1 MKKKIWDF
9 WSRRYSSLWVQK
21 YSLGPTR
28 EKVKYIVAD
37 FAGSLL
43 ESPGHEDSEP
53 AQAGFSLL
61 DIGCGTGEL
70 LYDLRDVP
78 GIKRS
83 GLDFSEGM
91 IRESEKKNPDV
102 THYIMDVRELEAIE
116 ERFDIITCTHSLPYY
131 PSKRETLAKISNLLG
146 KDGRAVFAFAS
157 GNSLLDKIILM
168 FVKLT
173 TGPASYPGDRE
184 FRKLTQGI
192 FHIEKREVIKLRPY
206 MPTIAV
212 YSLRKAGL

>member
-28 EKVKYIVAD
+28 EKVKYIVTD
-37 FAGSLL
+37 FAG
-43 ESPGHEDSEP
+43 
-53 AQAGFSLL
+53 SLL

-102 THYIMDVRELEAIE
+102 THYVMDVGELEAIE

-131 PSKRETLAKISNLLG
+131 PSKRETLAKISNLLE

-157 GNSLLDKIILM
+157 GNSLLDRIILM

-192 FHIEKREVIKLRPY
+192 FHIE
-206 MPTIAV
+206 TC
-212 YSLRKAGL
+212 

>member
-1 MKKKIWDF
+1 MEKQERIVMKKKIWDF

-28 EKVKYIVAD
+28 EKVKYIVTD
-37 FAGSLL
+37 FAG
-43 ESPGHEDSEP
+43 
-53 AQAGFSLL
+53 SLL

-102 THYIMDVRELEAIE
+102 THYVKNVRELEAIE

-131 PSKRETLAKISNLLG
+131 PLKRETLAKISNLLE

-157 GNSLLDKIILM
+157 GNSLLDRIILM

-212 YSLRKAGL
+212 YTLRKAGL

>member
-28 EKVKYIVAD
+28 EKVKYIVTD
-37 FAGSLL
+37 FSG
-43 ESPGHEDSEP
+43 
-53 AQAGFSLL
+53 SLL

-131 PSKRETLAKISNLLG
+131 PSKRETLAKISNLLE

-157 GNSLLDKIILM
+157 GNSLLDRIILM

-212 YSLRKAGL
+212 YTLRKAGL

>member
-1 MKKKIWDF
+1 MKNKIWDF
-9 WSRRYSSLWVQK
+9 WATRYSSLWVQK

-28 EKVKYIVAD
+28 EKVKTIVKS
-37 FAGSLL
+37 FASLP
-43 ESPGHEDSEP
+43 ESPCHADSEP
-53 AQAGFSLL
+53 TQAGFSLL

-91 IRESEKKNPDV
+91 ISESEKRNPDV
-102 THYIMDVRELEAIE
+102 THYIMDVRVLEAIE

-131 PSKRETLAKISNLLG
+131 PSKRETLTEISRLLNEN
-146 KDGRAVFAFAS
+146 GRAIFAFAS
-157 GNSLLDKIILM
+157 GNSCFDRAVLL

-184 FRKLTQGI
+184 FRELTQGI
-192 FHIEKREVIKLRPY
+192 FYIEKREVIKLRPY

-212 YSLRKAGL
+212 YTLRKAGL

>member
-1 MKKKIWDF
+1 
-9 WSRRYSSLWVQK
+9 
-21 YSLGPTR
+21 
-28 EKVKYIVAD
+28 
-37 FAGSLL
+37 
-43 ESPGHEDSEP
+43 
-53 AQAGFSLL
+53 
-61 DIGCGTGEL
+61 
-70 LYDLRDVP
+70 
-78 GIKRS
+78 
-83 GLDFSEGM
+83 M

-116 ERFDIITCTHSLPYY
+116 ERFNIITCTHSLPYY
-131 PSKRETLAKISNLLG
+131 PSKRETLAKISNLLE

-184 FRKLTQGI
+184 FRELTQGI

-212 YSLRKAGL
+212 YTLRKEGL